1 MHLTD
6 EQFTK
11 AMRALSEPNRV
22 EILRRVGANACQQ
35 GVTCSSVLDQM
46 GISQSTFSHHVSE
59 LKEAGLL
66 IGQAEGRL
74 VRLTVNEELLGQV
87 QDAIANLTTV
97 KI

>member
-1 MHLTD
+1 MNLTD

-22 EILRRVGANACQQ
+22 EILRRVGANACAQ

-66 IGQAEGRL
+66 IGQSEGRM
-74 VRLTVNEELLGQV
+74 VRLTVNHDLLTQV
-87 QDAIANLTTV
+87 QRALANLNV
-97 KI
+97 IQL

>member
-1 MHLTD
+1 MNLTD

-22 EILRRVGANACQQ
+22 EILRRVGANACTQ

-66 IGQAEGRL
+66 IGQSEGRM
-74 VRLTVNEELLGQV
+74 VRLTVNHDLLTQV
-87 QDAIANLTTV
+87 QRALANLNV
-97 KI
+97 IQL

>member
-1 MHLTD
+1 MNLTA

-74 VRLTVNEELLGQV
+74 VRLTVNEELLLQV
-87 QDAIANLTTV
+87 QNAIANLTTV
-97 KI
+97 KN

>member
-1 MHLTD
+1 MNLTA

-74 VRLTVNEELLGQV
+74 VRLTVNEELLVQV
-87 QDAIANLTTV
+87 QNAIANLTTV
-97 KI
+97 KN

>member
-1 MHLTD
+1 MDLTD

-66 IGQAEGRL
+66 IGQSEGRL
-74 VRLTVNEELLGQV
+74 VRLTVNQELLNEV
-87 QDAIANLTTV
+87 QQALSNLTSV
-97 KI
+97 KV